1 MQILTISGVWK
12 QAHSKYVV
20 DWNYKAHAADELT
33 LLKGDVVEIV
43 GKTQD
48 DGWVVV
54 EVVSRASSPSPSP
67 PPPHLQRGLVP
78 LNYLRPLSSSGAHYL
93 QYSY

>member
-12 QAHSKYVV
+12 QAHAKYVV
-20 DWNYKAHAADELT
+20 DWNYEAHAADELT
-33 LLKGDVVEIV
+33 LLKGDVVVIV

-54 EVVSRASSPSPSP
+54 EVVSRALSPSSPSPSP
-67 PPPHLQRGLVP
+67 PPPQLQRGLVP
-78 LNYLRPLSSSGAHYL
+78 LSYLRPLSSSGAC
-93 QYSY
+93 